1 MKRDLSILFV
11 LLLIPFCVGMGKV
24 SYACDTMVAL
34 PDATTT
40 GTTILGKNSDR
51 PIYDCQPL
59 MLNPRA
65 KHGGGETLKLE
76 YIEIP
81 QVAVTYA
88 TIGSSPYWCW
98 GYEEGINEFGV
109 AIGNEAIFTK
119 TFTHSVELC
128 KVGKEPSRGLLGMDL
143 LRLGL
148 ERGKTA
154 REALDVITK
163 LVSQYGQWG
172 SGVPC
177 VGDIQGGYDNSYIIT
192 DAKEAWVL
200 ETVGKRWIA
209 KRFTK
214 GVTSISNE
222 PSIRCH
228 WDLASPDIIDF
239 AVEQGWWPANKRDSF
254 DFALA
259 YIDFKTPLHLS
270 HARAMRSRELLGQK
284 KEGEVCPRWMM
295 RTLRDHYD
303 TTFLRGPYFNAAL
316 PDFLSICMHV
326 SPAAFTWEIRPALP
340 CSSFPPRRIGCRC
353 SGGPLVLRAPGSTSP
368 SSSMGASCQRSSPR
382 PARPGRVSLLLRRR
396 FRMRSLPLPGGGSSE
411 SSLTL

>member
-11 LLLIPFCVGMGKV
+11 LLLIPFSVGMGKV

-65 KHGGGETLKLE
+65 KHGGGEALKLE

-119 TFTHSVELC
+119 TFTKSVELC
-128 KVGKEPSRGLLGMDL
+128 KLKQEPARGLLGMDL

-163 LVSQYGQWG
+163 LVAQYGQWG

-222 PSIRCH
+222 PSIRWH

-239 AVEQGWWPANKRDSF
+239 AVEQGMVASEQKG
-254 DFALA
+254 
-259 YIDFKTPLHLS
+259 
-270 HARAMRSRELLGQK
+270 LL
-284 KEGEVCPRWMM
+284 
-295 RTLRDHYD
+295 
-303 TTFLRGPYFNAAL
+303 
-316 PDFLSICMHV
+316 
-326 SPAAFTWEIRPALP
+326 
-340 CSSFPPRRIGCRC
+340 
-353 SGGPLVLRAPGSTSP
+353 
-368 SSSMGASCQRSSPR
+368 
-382 PARPGRVSLLLRRR
+382 
-396 FRMRSLPLPGGGSSE
+396 
-411 SSLTL
+411 